1 MFKLKSCGL
10 HISFVWPY
18 MLTLYFCLEGELP
31 VLRTWSSVP
40 RIGDTIALP
49 ELGGNVKPLM
59 VYDVVW
65 EGSEVPSVSVFVHH
79 AKTEHPLRTDPTQ
92 SFVVTETGA
101 HTCSSAA
108 RRGSQLVHGLSC
120 NRIERFA
127 TCPVCGKYEFRDNRA
142 PKPGEV
148 D

>member
-10 HISFVWPY
+10 LISFVWAY

-49 ELGGNVKPLM
+49 ELGGNIKPLI

-79 AKTEHPLRTDPTQ
+79 AKTEHPLRNGSDPILRRDGD
-92 SFVVTETGA
+92 GA
-101 HTCSSAA
+101 RTRSSAA
-108 RRGSQLVHGLSC
+108 RRGSQRVHGAKL
-120 NRIERFA
+120 
-127 TCPVCGKYEFRDNRA
+127 
-142 PKPGEV
+142 
-148 D
+148 

>member
-10 HISFVWPY
+10 HISFAWPY

-49 ELGGNVKPLM
+49 ELGGTVKPLV

-79 AKTEHPLRTDPTQ
+79 AKTEHPLRHGSDPILRRD
-92 SFVVTETGA
+92 GDGPRA
-101 HTCSSAA
+101 HALTITYSGRSVHLAPRLPIKPWNRGCEGDYACSCP
-108 RRGSQLVHGLSC
+108 LS
-120 NRIERFA
+120 
-127 TCPVCGKYEFRDNRA
+127 YRA
-142 PKPGEV
+142 
-148 D
+148 